1 MQAKPQQNPPESREN
16 TGDFY
21 DVQQVARTAQGVSG
35 LAIICLAETRAGARD
50 PRPRDHPHICSAIS
64 ASAVVP
70 RFPSP

>member
-35 LAIICLAETRAGARD
+35 LAIICLAETRAGAAR
-50 PRPRDHPHICSAIS
+50 RDHPHICSAIS